1 MKLAVDTWSP
11 EMGAPGGGD
20 DLPTGPGDVDPDVEV
35 AAADWAPR
43 RPAIVADTPVAF
55 VDGVRRVEAIVWGA
69 ELSGGS
75 RVGPQDE
82 AAGLGNPNGPT
93 GAVRQAAAVSIAAGA
108 VCCTGDKATIT
119 NAEVQRL
126 LVGPAGFAP
135 LQTRAGRFEPRAVAD
150 DDPAA
155 LQRGMQERLRR
166 LERRL
171 LDQLAWPDDVGEVGL
186 LVLDGPLDGSVEVP
200 HAIGYVK
207 SHHVAYLPDEVR
219 HVVGALA
226 AGERTPLF
234 LAQSSWTR
242 FSWYL
247 RLPFG
252 GDHPWGGIVRCEAS
266 ADVGPTEAAR
276 LADLAAGQLPRFASR
291 PHKDRRAPQNLYPIA
306 GLERHLKRLLGDGN
320 HVLRALRDAAH
331 RQPA

>member
-1 MKLAVDTWSP
+1 MKLAVESWAP
-11 EMGAPGGGD
+11 EMGGPGGGD
-20 DLPTGPGDVDPDVEV
+20 DLPAGPGEVDPDVEV
-35 AAADWAPR
+35 AAARWAPR
-43 RPAIVADTPVAF
+43 RPPEGDAAPVAF
-55 VDGVRRVEAIVWGA
+55 VDGVRRVEGLVWGA
-69 ELSGGS
+69 DDA
-75 RVGPQDE
+75 P
-82 AAGLGNPNGPT
+82 AGV
-93 GAVRQAAAVSIAAGA
+93 VRQAAAVSIAAGA
-108 VCCTGDKATIT
+108 VCCAGDKATIT
-119 NAEVQRL
+119 TTEVQRL
-126 LVGPAGFAP
+126 LIGPAGFAP

-171 LDQLAWPDDVGEVGL
+171 LDRLAWPDGVGEVGL

-207 SHHVAYLPDEVR
+207 THHVAYLPEEVR

-226 AGERTPLF
+226 PGERTPLF

-242 FSWYL
+242 FSWYQ
-247 RLPFG
+247 RLPYG
-252 GDHPWGGIVRCEAS
+252 GDHPWAGIVRCEAS
-266 ADVGPTEAAR
+266 ADVGVAEAAR
-276 LADLAAGQLPRFASR
+276 LADLAAGRLPRFASR

-320 HVLRALRDAAH
+320 HVLRALREAAG
-331 RQPA
+331 RPPATA

>member
-1 MKLAVDTWSP
+1 MRLAVDSWSP

-20 DLPTGPGDVDPDVEV
+20 DLPAGPGEVDPDVEV

-43 RPAIVADTPVAF
+43 RPAVAPDTPVAF
-55 VDGVRRVEAIVWGA
+55 VDGVRRVEGIVWG
-69 ELSGGS
+69 SDD
-75 RVGPQDE
+75 GP
-82 AAGLGNPNGPT
+82 G
-93 GAVRQAAAVSIAAGA
+93 GAVRQAVAVSIAAGA
-108 VCCTGDKATIT
+108 VCCAGDRATIT

-126 LVGPAGFAP
+126 LVGPAGFAA

-171 LDQLAWPDDVGEVGL
+171 LDRLTWPDGVADVGL
-186 LVLDGPLDGSVEVP
+186 LVLDGPLDGSVAVP
-200 HAIGYVK
+200 HAVGYVK
-207 SHHVAYLPDEVR
+207 THHVAYLPEEVR
-219 HVVGALA
+219 HVVGELRP
-226 AGERTPLF
+226 GERTPLF

-247 RLPFG
+247 RLPYG
-252 GDHPWGGIVRCEAS
+252 GDHPWAGIVRCEAS
-266 ADVGPTEAAR
+266 ADVSPTEAAR
-276 LADLAAGQLPRFASR
+276 LADLTAGLLPRFASR

-331 RQPA
+331 RQPADA

>member
-20 DLPTGPGDVDPDVEV
+20 DLPTGPGDVDPNVEV

-43 RPAIVADTPVAF
+43 RPAVVADTAVAF

-69 ELSGGS
+69 E
-75 RVGPQDE
+75 D
-82 AAGLGNPNGPT
+82 GPT

-108 VCCTGDKATIT
+108 VCCAGDRATIT

-171 LDQLAWPDDVGEVGL
+171 LDQLAWPEGVGEVGL
-186 LVLDGPLDGSVEVP
+186 LVLDGPLDGAVEVP
-200 HAIGYVK
+200 QAIGYVK
-207 SHHVAYLPDEVR
+207 SHHVAYLPEEVR

-247 RLPFG
+247 RLPYG

-266 ADVGPTEAAR
+266 ADVGPNEAAR

-331 RQPA
+331 GQPAAT

>member
-1 MKLAVDTWSP
+1 MKLVVDSWAP
-11 EMGAPGGGD
+11 ELGGAGGGD
-20 DLPTGPGDVDPDVEV
+20 DLPAGPGDVDPNVEV
-35 AAADWAPR
+35 PAADWAPR
-43 RPAIVADTPVAF
+43 RPAVVSDRPVGF
-55 VDGVRRVEAIVWGA
+55 VDGVRRVEGVLWRADDT
-69 ELSGGS
+69 
-75 RVGPQDE
+75 PD
-82 AAGLGNPNGPT
+82 

-119 NAEVQRL
+119 TTEVQRL
-126 LVGPAGFAP
+126 LVGPAGFQA

-171 LDQLAWPDDVGEVGL
+171 LDQLAWPDGVGEVGL

-200 HAIGYVK
+200 HAVGYVK
-207 SHHVAYLPDEVR
+207 THHVAYLPEEVR
-219 HVVGALA
+219 HVITALRP
-226 AGERTPLF
+226 GERTPLF

-247 RLPFG
+247 RLPYG
-252 GDHPWGGIVRCEAS
+252 GDHPWAGIVRCEAS
-266 ADVGPTEAAR
+266 ADVGPADATR

-320 HVLRALRDAAH
+320 HVLRALRDAA
-331 RQPA
+331 RQQTVA

>member
-11 EMGAPGGGD
+11 EMGASGGGD

-35 AAADWAPR
+35 AAAEWAPR
-43 RPAIVADTPVAF
+43 RPATTSDVPVAF
-55 VDGVRRVEAIVWGA
+55 VDGVRRVEAVVWGA
-69 ELSGGS
+69 
-75 RVGPQDE
+75 DD
-82 AAGLGNPNGPT
+82 AADGQ
-93 GAVRQAAAVSIAAGA
+93 VRQAVAVSIAAGA
-108 VCCTGDKATIT
+108 VCCAADKATIT

-150 DDPAA
+150 DDPGA

-171 LDQLAWPDDVGEVGL
+171 LDQLDWPDGVGEVGL

-219 HVVGALA
+219 HVVGALRP
-226 AGERTPLF
+226 GERTPLF

-247 RLPFG
+247 RLPYG

-276 LADLAAGQLPRFASR
+276 LADLAADRLPRFASR

-320 HVLRALRDAAH
+320 HVVRALRDAAT
-331 RQPA
+331 RTVG